1 MEQFAIQNKLLEEAK
16 LQDYQKENTVYLDE
30 EVDRNSQVWFCRQ
43 LRRLGEKEL
52 NKDKTDR
59 KPIKIRISSFGGWV
73 VSYKAMVSEMLYWK
87 DKGLIIET
95 YCDGFAMSAGAYL
108 LMCGTKG
115 HRYTTRYSTILIHQT
130 QLSGGQ
136 STLQESR
143 NSLKDN
149 EKDWYELKEI
159 MLEHTSMNEEEV
171 EALTKYNLDVSLSS
185 KEALEKGIIDIIL

>member
-1 MEQFAIQNKLLEEAK
+1 MEQYIIPNKLLDEAK
-16 LQDYQKENTVYLDE
+16 LNDYLHENTIYLDD
-30 EVDRNSQVWFCRQ
+30 EVSRDSQIWFCRQ
-43 LRRLGEKEL
+43 LRRLGNKEL
-52 NKDKTDR
+52 SKPIKER

-73 VSYKAMVSEMLYWK
+73 VSFKAMVSEMLYWQ

-115 HRYTTRYSTILIHQT
+115 HRYSTRYATILIHQT
-130 QLSGGQ
+130 QLGSGQ

-143 NSLKDN
+143 NNLKDN
-149 EKDWYELKEI
+149 EKDWNELKEI
-159 MLEHTSMNEEEV
+159 MKEHTTMTNKEID
-171 EALTKYNLDVSLSS
+171 ALTKYNLDVSLSS